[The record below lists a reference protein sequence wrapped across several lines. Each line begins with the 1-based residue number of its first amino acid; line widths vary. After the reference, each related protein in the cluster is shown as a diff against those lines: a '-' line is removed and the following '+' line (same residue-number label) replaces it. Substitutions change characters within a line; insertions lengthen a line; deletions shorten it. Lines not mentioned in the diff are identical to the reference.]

1 LILIYFQKN
10 KRIVSRL
17 GIIIIFYL
25 NTDSYFVNNDLSFS
39 KSNFKEIRMSKTLEN
54 LKEAFAGESQANRK
68 YLAFAEKAESEGKP
82 GVAKLF
88 RAAAAAETIHAHAHL
103 RLMKG
108 IGSTEDNL
116 KAAIEGETFE
126 FNSMYPAMME
136 DAKAEGENAVLR
148 YFGFANEAEKIH
160 AKLYT
165 AALEDEGDTFADAE
179 FYICSVCGHT
189 RDGEPSD
196 KCPICGAAPKAY
208 KKVD

>member
-1 LILIYFQKN
+1 
-10 KRIVSRL
+10 
-17 GIIIIFYL
+17 
-25 NTDSYFVNNDLSFS
+25 
-39 KSNFKEIRMSKTLEN
+39 MSKTLEN
-54 LKEAFAGESQANRK
+54 LKAAFAGESQANRK
-68 YLAFAEKAESEGKP
+68 YLAFAEKAEAEGKP

-108 IGSTEDNL
+108 IGSTEENL
-116 KAAIEGETFE
+116 KQAIEGESYEFE
-126 FNSMYPAMME
+126 SMYPEMME

-160 AKLYT
+160 ANLYT
-165 AALEDEGDTFADAE
+165 EALNGEGDVFSAAE

-189 RDGEPSD
+189 QDGEATE

-208 KKVD
+208 SKVD